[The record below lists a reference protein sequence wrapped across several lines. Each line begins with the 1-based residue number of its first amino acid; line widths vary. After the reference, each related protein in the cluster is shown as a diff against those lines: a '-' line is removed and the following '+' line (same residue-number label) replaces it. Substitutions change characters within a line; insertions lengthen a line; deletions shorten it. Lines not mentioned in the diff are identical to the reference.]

1 MKFSY
6 GLEIEGMA
14 LGEDY
19 EMIKDFLRSSDENY
33 FITGDESI
41 QISDDLI
48 DLTYTLEGEIQEI
61 VPFEIHLGP
70 FTFPNEDD
78 LHTVRWML
86 RELAYY
92 GTLTNDSC
100 AFHMHIKPKKYE
112 LYSKQAHWA
121 SHLMLAFLIESDRY
135 RNLLHYNNQKMYHN
149 FWASV
154 PDMMKEYKRLKKNIK
169 NNNHYFLE
177 KRQTISNKRGLL
189 HCHPQGTLEWRGI
202 RGLFDNNPR
211 TYFATQSKSF
221 LNSIDNK
228 WKFAWSIFGEVF
240 DAFDEDYHFDCFKV
254 RNKLL
259 KMEKD
264 VLK

>member
-6 GLEIEGMA
+6 GLEVEGMA

-19 EMIKDFLRSSDENY
+19 EMIKNFLSSSDENY

-41 QISDDLI
+41 KISDDLI
-48 DLTYTLEGEIQEI
+48 DHTYTLEGEIQEI

-92 GTLTNDSC
+92 GALTNDSC
-100 AFHMHIKPKKYE
+100 AFHMHIKPQKYE
-112 LYSKQAHWA
+112 LHSKQAHWA

-135 RNLLHYNNQKMYHN
+135 RNLLHYNNEKMYHN

-154 PDMMKEYKRLKKNIK
+154 PAMMEEYKNLKKNIK
-169 NNNHYFLE
+169 KDSHCFLDSKE
-177 KRQTISNKRGLL
+177 IFFKRGLL

-211 TYFATQSKSF
+211 TYFATHSKSF
-221 LNSIDNK
+221 LKTVDDK
-228 WKFAWSIFGEVF
+228 WKFAWSIFGELF
-240 DAFDEDYHFDCFKV
+240 DAFDKDYHFDCFKV